1 MLLIIKLNIK
11 IEKSIMDKQT
21 QFKIIQLT
29 HQRDELITRLQ
40 DLAEELTY
48 EDVSDIVY
56 DITKLNKTLKKLM
69 TNGNDEWTPKQ

>member
-1 MLLIIKLNIK
+1 
-11 IEKSIMDKQT
+11 MDKQT

-69 TNGNDEWTPKQ
+69 TNGNDEWTTKQ

>member
-1 MLLIIKLNIK
+1 
-11 IEKSIMDKQT
+11 MDKQT

-69 TNGNDEWTPKQ
+69 TNGNDE

>member
-56 DITKLNKTLKKLM
+56 DIAKLNKTLKKLM
-69 TNGNDEWTPKQ
+69 TNGNDEWTTKQ

>member
-1 MLLIIKLNIK
+1 MLLIIKLNMK

-69 TNGNDEWTPKQ
+69 TNGNDE

>member
-1 MLLIIKLNIK
+1 MECKV
-11 IEKSIMDKQT
+11 MDKQT

-69 TNGNDEWTPKQ
+69 TNGNDE

>member
-69 TNGNDEWTPKQ
+69 TNGDDE

>member
-69 TNGNDEWTPKQ
+69 TNGNDEWTTKQ